1 MVASGAALSPCTS
14 PSKAA
19 RLTSCPSSPLS
30 PVRLPLPGSTGR
42 KQLQTAAKR
51 RICVLASALAA
62 PDAASSNVS
71 PGQPFAASTL
81 HPHPPSPSAIFTS
94 KQLGLNLNRLSSCIC
109 RNAPAGGPLGPTS
122 SGGVGGSADGGD
134 ESDPSFQQSGPFSRA
149 MSPISTAQHTL
160 GTYDSSSGGGGTQG
174 LAPQQGGP
182 SLDGATEPSDVQLLN
197 PAAAAAVALPGVT
210 GSPAGS
216 ISAGLAATA
225 AVAAAAEAAVAGA
238 LDAQTGHA
246 FEAVETAPPG
256 LSAAGELQDLFTM
269 LKFQVRSYCSRCS
282 VSAVLAADARYVAGH
297 KWEPHASKQA
307 RIQVPPVVAAA
318 SEPCL

>member
-30 PVRLPLPGSTGR
+30 PVRPPLPGSTGR

-51 RICVLASALAA
+51 RICVSVSALAA

-71 PGQPFAASTL
+71 PGQHLAGTAL
-81 HPHPPSPSAIFTS
+81 HPRAPSPSAFLTS
-94 KQLGLNLNRLSSCIC
+94 KQLGPNPNRFSSCIC
-109 RNAPAGGPLGPTS
+109 RNAPAGNPLGPTS
-122 SGGVGGSADGGD
+122 SGGAGGSADGGD
-134 ESDPSFQQSGPFSRA
+134 ESDPAFQQSGPFSRA
-149 MSPISTAQHTL
+149 MSPVSTAQHAV
-160 GTYDSSSGGGGTQG
+160 GTYDSSSSVGGTQG

-182 SLDGATEPSDVQLLN
+182 SLDGVTEPSEVQLLN

-246 FEAVETAPPG
+246 FGAVETAPVGP
-256 LSAAGELQDLFTM
+256 SAAGELQDLFTM
-269 LKFQVRSYCSRCS
+269 LKFQVGGCCFSGCSL
-282 VSAVLAADARYVAGH
+282 LALVVTNALYV
-297 KWEPHASKQA
+297 
-307 RIQVPPVVAAA
+307 I
-318 SEPCL
+318 C